1 MRAMAILVLEIFD
14 IRPKKVSFSFYLVTP
29 VPLSL
34 LRKIYPSVKNCNLN
48 RFIRPLVVQVIRDEF
63 IIDVKEM
70 FLPFLVSID
79 PKMLCQFAGISAW
92 SRR

>member
-1 MRAMAILVLEIFD
+1 MRAMAISVLIIFD
-14 IRPKKVSFSFYLVTP
+14 IRPKKVSLSFYLVTP

-48 RFIRPLVVQVIRDEF
+48 RFIRFLVQVICDEF
-63 IIDVKEM
+63 IIDVEKIV
-70 FLPFLVSID
+70 LPFFVPID
-79 PKMLCQFAGISAW
+79 SKILCQFVGISDW